1 RPDAMASY
9 GLVPGD
15 IAAALAEQNVEAAP
29 GQFGEQGGQS
39 FQYTIK
45 YRGRLKNPE
54 EFGNIVVRATGNG
67 QLLRLKD
74 IARIELGALNYAST
88 SMTNANPSVG
98 VAINQTAGSNA
109 KEVIEQSIATLD
121 EASKSFPKGVKY
133 IPLINVNDFLD

>member
-1 RPDAMASY
+1 NVLIFSLYSENPAYDQAFLHNYANINLIPQIKRISGVGDATTFGQMDYSMRIWLRPDAMASY

-74 IARIELGALNYAST
+74 IARI
-88 SMTNANPSVG
+88 
-98 VAINQTAGSNA
+98 
-109 KEVIEQSIATLD
+109 
-121 EASKSFPKGVKY
+121 
-133 IPLINVNDFLD
+133 